1 MSEEVT
7 SEPICRMRHLRTAK
21 ICSSGARAWWP
32 RNGLNWQ
39 DFLANGI
46 PGEKLLETGDP
57 FARRV
62 VEIARAERDGR

>member
-1 MSEEVT
+1 MAQEVT
-7 SEPICRMRHLRTAK
+7 SEPVCWMRHLRTAK
-21 ICSSGARAWWP
+21 ICSGGARSWWP
-32 RNGLNWQ
+32 RNGLDWN
-39 DFLANGI
+39 DFLKNGI